1 MVRTIYIDVLFLI
14 NLIVNYL
21 LLYGSVLLSGA
32 AVYRIRVFLGALIGA
47 AYGVIVFFI
56 SLNALFSVVLKI
68 LVAALMV
75 FVSFKGTYVKLF
87 RFTLIFFGLS
97 FAFAGTVLALYYFT
111 GGADGYIETNNLI
124 LYINMPFWALI
135 LSAVFAYL
143 LFTLLFRASALVLRR
158 ETKPVEIIDSNKRVG
173 FRALVDTG
181 NMLRDPFTNA
191 RVIIA
196 DYSVVKDIVPQKVR
210 EILDKTGAES
220 FPAMY
225 KKIPYEYKFRL
236 IPYKTVNKSFDLL
249 LAFKPEKILIDGALS
264 KNALVALSPARISD
278 GGAYAALI

>member
-75 FVSFKGTYVKLF
+75 FVSFKGSCVKLF

-97 FAFAGTVLALYYFT
+97 FALRVPCLPCTVL
-111 GGADGYIETNNLI
+111 
-124 LYINMPFWALI
+124 
-135 LSAVFAYL
+135 
-143 LFTLLFRASALVLRR
+143 RAA
-158 ETKPVEIIDSNKRVG
+158 
-173 FRALVDTG
+173 
-181 NMLRDPFTNA
+181 
-191 RVIIA
+191 
-196 DYSVVKDIVPQKVR
+196 
-210 EILDKTGAES
+210 
-220 FPAMY
+220 PA
-225 KKIPYEYKFRL
+225 
-236 IPYKTVNKSFDLL
+236 
-249 LAFKPEKILIDGALS
+249 G
-264 KNALVALSPARISD
+264 ISRQTT
-278 GGAYAALI
+278 